1 MNRSFTGPIAQ
12 VSQQLNFV
20 LMALAGGDRVFDLLD
35 EEEEVDQGKV
45 TLANYELVDG
55 EMVETD
61 QKTNKW
67 AWKHPRPNG
76 DYQLVKMVGNV
87 VFDDVDF
94 SYDGKKQILH
104 GITLYADKGQKVAF
118 VGATGAGKTTI
129 NQLDQPLL

>member
-1 MNRSFTGPIAQ
+1 
-12 VSQQLNFV
+12 
-20 LMALAGGDRVFDLLD
+20 
-35 EEEEVDQGKV
+35 
-45 TLANYELVDG
+45 
-55 EMVETD
+55 MVETD

-104 GITLYADKGQKVAF
+104 GINLYADKGQKWPLSERLV
-118 VGATGAGKTTI
+118 
-129 NQLDQPLL
+129 QERQPSPT